1 MPNLDSP
8 PQRRCI
14 NYKRREAKVFAQIE
28 ERLCDEFGYTISEL
42 HKVSIREKFNNWIS
56 EKTKQTE
63 LGLV

>member
-1 MPNLDSP
+1 MPIFKSP

-14 NYKRREAKVFAQIE
+14 NYKRREAPVFAKME

-56 EKTKQTE
+56 DKTKQTE
-63 LGLV
+63 LGMI

>member
-1 MPNLDSP
+1 MPNLNSP

-42 HKVSIREKFNNWIS
+42 HKVYIREKFNNWIS